1 MDVKLNERQA
11 VVAKR
16 QNICAGCPE
25 LTKTIQICKQ
35 CGCFMPAKIWLM
47 DAWCPLKKWDKEDI

>member
-1 MDVKLNERQA
+1 MDIKLNERQA

-16 QNICAGCPE
+16 QNICADCPE
-25 LTKTIQICKQ
+25 LTTIIQICKQ

-47 DAWCPLKKWDKEDI
+47 DARCPLKKWDKEDI